1 MPEKES
7 WINWLCT
14 QSESKRQRIIS
25 SLDPAELEALDTE
38 WCFKARPEQVSPP
51 GEWNCWLIQTGR
63 GWGKTRTG
71 AESVI
76 DAVRSGVA
84 SRVHLVARAASDVR
98 DVMVEGESGILSV
111 SPPGFRPEY
120 EPSKRRLTWPNGA
133 VATTFSSEQPDQL
146 RGPQCDFAWCDELAS
161 WRYTEAWDM
170 LLFGLRLGIHPRV
183 IVTTTPRPRRFLRDL
198 AKLESTIT
206 TTGSTMENR
215 DNLSPVFI
223 KTIFDRYGDTHLGR
237 QELEGE
243 LLDEIPGALFT
254 RKLIEQS
261 RVKEHPPL
269 ERIVVAVDPATTGK
283 ETSDESGIVVVGR
296 AGKDFFV
303 LADLSLRAS
312 PDAVCRRA
320 IFAYQEFQADRIVFE
335 ANQGGDT
342 WRTIINGIN
351 PQAAT
356 KNVHASRGKFARAE
370 PVAARYEQGRVRHVG
385 VFSDLEDQMCNYLP
399 GDSKDSPDRM
409 DALVWAVSELDS
421 RSHRDISIDPGE
433 NFLPQVFF

>member
-1 MPEKES
+1 MKI
-7 WINWLCT
+7 IN
-14 QSESKRQRIIS
+14 EM
-25 SLDPAELEALDTE
+25 DPDELGALENE
-38 WCFKARPEQVSPP
+38 WCFKARPEQILPV
-51 GEWNCWLIQTGR
+51 GDWNCWLIQTGR

-84 SRVHLVARAASDVR
+84 KRVHLVARAASDVR

-111 SPPGFRPEY
+111 SPPDFRPEY

-198 AKLESTIT
+198 AELESTIT
-206 TTGSTMENR
+206 TTGSTMENKS
-215 DNLSPVFI
+215 NLSPVFI
-223 KTIFDRYGDTHLGR
+223 QTIFDRYGDTHLGR

-254 RKLIEQS
+254 RNLIEAA
-261 RVKEHPPL
+261 RVKDHPPL
-269 ERIVVAVDPATTGK
+269 DRIVVAVDPATTSK
-283 ETSDESGIVVVGR
+283 ATSDESGVLVVGR
-296 AGKDFFV
+296 AAKDFYV
-303 LADLSLRAS
+303 LADYSFRGS
-312 PDAVCRRA
+312 PDAVCRKA
-320 IFAYQEFQADRIVFE
+320 IMAYQEHMADRIVFE

-370 PVAARYEQGRVRHVG
+370 PVAARYEQGRVHHVG
-385 VFSDLEDQMCNYLP
+385 VFSDLEDQMCNFLP
-399 GDSKDSPDRM
+399 GSNSDSPDRM
-409 DALVWAVSELDS
+409 DALVWAISELDS
-421 RSHRDISIDPGE
+421 KSCREITINPGE
-433 NFLPQVFF
+433 NYSPQVFF

>member
-1 MPEKES
+1 MS
-7 WINWLCT
+7 WLCK
-14 QSESKRQRIIS
+14 QSESKRKRIVS
-25 SLDPAELEALDTE
+25 KLDPAELDALENE
-38 WCFKARPEQVSPP
+38 WCFKARPDQIPP
-51 GEWNCWLIQTGR
+51 VGDWNCWLIQTGR

-76 DAVRSGVA
+76 EAVRSGVA
-84 SRVHLVARAASDVR
+84 RRVHLVARAASDVR

-111 SPPGFRPEY
+111 SPPDFRPEY

-133 VATTFSSEQPDQL
+133 TATTFSSEQPDQL

-198 AKLESTIT
+198 AGLESTIT

-215 DNLSPVFI
+215 SNLSPVFI
-223 KTIFDRYGDTHLGR
+223 QTIFDRYGDTHLGR

-254 RKLIEQS
+254 RKIIEQG
-261 RVKEHPPL
+261 RVKDHPPL

-283 ETSDESGIVVVGR
+283 ETSDESGIIVVGKA
-296 AGKDFFV
+296 AGEFYV
-303 LADLSLRAS
+303 LADHSLRAS
-312 PDAVCRRA
+312 PDAVCRKA
-320 IFAYQEFQADRIVFE
+320 IFAYEDYQADRIVFE

-342 WRTIINGIN
+342 WRTIINGIS

-370 PVAARYEQGRVRHVG
+370 PVAARYEQGRVHHVG
-385 VFSDLEDQMCNYLP
+385 VFGDLEDQMCNFLP

-409 DALVWAVSELDS
+409 DALVWGVSELDS
-421 RSHRDISIDPGE
+421 KRHRDIIIDPGE
-433 NFLPQVFF
+433 NYLPQVFF